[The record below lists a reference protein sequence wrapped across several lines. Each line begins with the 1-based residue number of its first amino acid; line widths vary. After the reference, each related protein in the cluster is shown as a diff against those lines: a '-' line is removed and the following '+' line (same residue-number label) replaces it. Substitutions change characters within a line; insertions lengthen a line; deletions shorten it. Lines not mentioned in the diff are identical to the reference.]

1 MPHSADTTKAS
12 SFGPSSFGRGWI
24 PASRDIGLPNDF
36 FPRRVAGGQ
45 VYWGGWVRGQRVP
58 LPQAGGVRGGHSP
71 SGEFASHTVIGSAHP
86 QPLPL
91 AGGEKQAALLTSGH
105 SFTPLLIAR
114 FLEHFSRSGNVRAA
128 ALAAGVS
135 QQTAYVR
142 RRRDPAFAAGW
153 EAALLHA
160 RAAAEQVLAE
170 RAIMGTTE
178 TIWYRGEAV
187 GQRQRF
193 DARLLL
199 AHLARLDAR
208 AAKASPAI
216 HRLAEEF
223 DDMLLALADGE
234 APAQATALPEPER
247 EAWIEECETEALR
260 RFHDENPEPDSD
272 ADDELWDLWGE
283 VRDGLVD
290 QARTR
295 AARTWAAETDA
306 RCARLE
312 ALFPGE
318 DELSPPNQTCS
329 PAPKVVGAGASGGLQ
344 KAHSNTP
351 EAPAFA
357 GEQKGKSAQKGENG
371 AEQAPSAPCK
381 PRKPL
386 STLKCGTAVPALLA
400 PALLASTL
408 SWPVQAPRQ
417 LPATQLP
424 LPQAPAPAWLGA
436 ATGRSC

>member
-1 MPHSADTTKAS
+1 MPHAIALAS
-12 SFGPSSFGRGWI
+12 NPQTHTAASTSFGRGWI
-24 PASRDIGLPNDF
+24 PASRDIGLPNDDL
-36 FPRRVAGGQ
+36 PPLDAPLDVGGQ
-45 VYWGGWVRGQRVP
+45 VDWAGWVRAERAKDSAGVP
-58 LPQAGGVRGGHSP
+58 LPQAGGVRGGRVTSQVNHRVES
-71 SGEFASHTVIGSAHP
+71 EQALP
-86 QPLPL
+86 QPLPQ
-91 AGGEKQAALLTSGH
+91 AGGEIEVTLSAAPPGGH

-114 FLEHFSRSGNVRAA
+114 FLEHLSRSGNVRAA

-223 DDMLLALADGE
+223 DDMLFALGEGE
-234 APAQATALPEPER
+234 APAEAACLPDPER
-247 EAWIEECETEALR
+247 ASYIEECEGQALR
-260 RFHDENPEPDSD
+260 RFHEENPEPDQD

-283 VRDGLVD
+283 VRDAMTA

-295 AARTWAAETDA
+295 AEQSWDAETDA

-312 ALFPGE
+312 VLFP
-318 DELSPPNQTCS
+318 
-329 PAPKVVGAGASGGLQ
+329 
-344 KAHSNTP
+344 
-351 EAPAFA
+351 A
-357 GEQKGKSAQKGENG
+357 GEEEEAVKVGDAKP
-371 AEQAPSAPCK
+371 AEAEPLPQSPRHPGLDPGPASMPQQRPRRPEKLPLDRVNPVNPSAP
-381 PRKPL
+381 
-386 STLKCGTAVPALLA
+386 
-400 PALLASTL
+400 
-408 SWPVQAPRQ
+408 
-417 LPATQLP
+417 
-424 LPQAPAPAWLGA
+424 
-436 ATGRSC
+436 

>member
-1 MPHSADTTKAS
+1 MPHVADTHQPS
-12 SFGPSSFGRGWI
+12 SFATSSFGRGWI
-24 PASRDIGLPNDF
+24 PASRDIGLPNDDL
-36 FPRRVAGGQ
+36 PPLDAGGQ
-45 VYWGGWVRGQRVP
+45 VDWAGWVRSHRAKDSAGVP
-58 LPQAGGVRGGHSP
+58 LPHAGGAVAVAERSEAERLSRLGGHVTSRHHADLDMEQALP
-71 SGEFASHTVIGSAHP
+71 R
-86 QPLPL
+86 PLPH
-91 AGGEKQAALLTSGH
+91 AGGESKVTQSAAPSGGH

-114 FLEHFSRSGNVRAA
+114 FLEHLSRSGNVRAA

-135 QQTAYVR
+135 QQTVYVR

-223 DDMLLALADGE
+223 DDMLLALGEGE
-234 APAQATALPEPER
+234 APAQAAALPDPER
-247 EAWIEECETEALR
+247 AAYIEDCEGEALR
-260 RFHDENPEPDSD
+260 RFHEENPEPDQD

-283 VRDGLVD
+283 VRDAMTA
-290 QARTR
+290 QARAT
-295 AARTWAAETDA
+295 AAAEWDGETDA

-318 DELSPPNQTCS
+318 VEGEAKPHPQNPRHSGLDPGSRFTAAAAQET
-329 PAPKVVGAGASGGLQ
+329 AGQSSSVQ
-344 KAHSNTP
+344 
-351 EAPAFA
+351 
-357 GEQKGKSAQKGENG
+357 
-371 AEQAPSAPCK
+371 CK
-381 PRKPL
+381 PRKPAA
-386 STLKCGTAVPALLA
+386 TLKCGTAA
-400 PALLASTL
+400 PALLAASV
-408 SWPVQAPRQ
+408 SWPLNPSFPAPHPRQ
-417 LPATQLP
+417 ATPVP
-424 LPQAPAPAWLGA
+424 LPQAPWPACPGVA
-436 ATGRSC
+436 QGRSC

>member
-1 MPHSADTTKAS
+1 M
-12 SFGPSSFGRGWI
+12 
-24 PASRDIGLPNDF
+24 
-36 FPRRVAGGQ
+36 
-45 VYWGGWVRGQRVP
+45 
-58 LPQAGGVRGGHSP
+58 
-71 SGEFASHTVIGSAHP
+71 
-86 QPLPL
+86 
-91 AGGEKQAALLTSGH
+91 
-105 SFTPLLIAR
+105 LIAR
-114 FLEHFSRSGNVRAA
+114 FLEHLSRAGNVRAA

-170 RAIMGTTE
+170 RAMMGTTE

-223 DDMLLALADGE
+223 DDMLLALGE
-234 APAQATALPEPER
+234 GEGTAQAACLPDPTR
-247 EAWIEECETEALR
+247 ESYIEECEADAQR
-260 RFHDENPEPDSD
+260 RFHEENPEPDQD
-272 ADDELWDLWGE
+272 ADDALWDLWGE
-283 VRDGLVD
+283 VRDAMTA
-290 QARTR
+290 QARAR
-295 AARTWAAETDA
+295 AEQVWDAETDA

-312 ALFPGE
+312 ALFPAGEEDTVE
-318 DELSPPNQTCS
+318 DEPLTPNQTRS
-329 PAPKVVGAGASGGLQ
+329 PAKAGASGVLR

-357 GEQKGKSAQKGENG
+357 GERTVDDGKGET
-371 AEQAPSAPCK
+371 PSGPCK
-381 PRKPL
+381 PRKP
-386 STLKCGTAVPALLA
+386 SATLKCGTAA

-408 SWPVQAPRQ
+408 SWPLPAPRQ
-417 LPATQLP
+417 PQAMPVP
-424 LPQAPAPAWLGA
+424 LPQAPWPACPGVA
-436 ATGRSC
+436 KDRSC

>member
-1 MPHSADTTKAS
+1 MPHHADTAKATA
-12 SFGPSSFGRGWI
+12 FEPSSFGRGWI
-24 PASRDIGLPNDF
+24 PASRDIGLPNDDLP
-36 FPRRVAGGQ
+36 PRDAGGQ
-45 VYWGGWVRGQRVP
+45 VDWAGWARAERTKDSAGVP
-58 LPQAGGVRGGHSP
+58 LPQAGGESKDTLSAAP
-71 SGEFASHTVIGSAHP
+71 SG
-86 QPLPL
+86 
-91 AGGEKQAALLTSGH
+91 GH

-114 FLEHFSRSGNVRAA
+114 FLEHLSRSGNVRAA

-223 DDMLLALADGE
+223 DDMLLALGEGE
-234 APAQATALPEPER
+234 APAEAACLPDPER
-247 EAWIEECETEALR
+247 ERFIEESEAEALR
-260 RFHDENPEPDSD
+260 TFHETCPEPAEDDDD
-272 ADDELWDLWGE
+272 ATWDLWGE
-283 VRDGLVD
+283 VRDGMIAE
-290 QARTR
+290 ARTR
-295 AARTWAAETDA
+295 AEREWDGETDA

-318 DELSPPNQTCS
+318 VEQEVAAEPVSQNPRHPGLDPGSRFTV
-329 PAPKVVGAGASGGLQ
+329 APSQ
-344 KAHSNTP
+344 P
-351 EAPAFA
+351 EA
-357 GEQKGKSAQKGENG
+357 GET
-371 AEQAPSAPCK
+371 PSAPCK

-386 STLKCGTAVPALLA
+386 SDLKCGTAA
-400 PALLASTL
+400 PALLASSL
-408 SWPVQAPRQ
+408 NWP
-417 LPATQLP
+417 LPAPHLLQATP
-424 LPQAPAPAWLGA
+424 LPPPQDPWTAWPAAV
-436 ATGRSC
+436 TGHPC

>member
-1 MPHSADTTKAS
+1 MPHVADTHQPS
-12 SFGPSSFGRGWI
+12 SFATSSFGRGWI
-24 PASRDIGLPNDF
+24 PASRDIGLPNDSW
-36 FPRRVAGGQ
+36 PNDDLPPLNAPLECGGQ
-45 VYWGGWVRGQRVP
+45 VDWAGWVRAERAQDSAGVP
-58 LPQAGGVRGGHSP
+58 LPQAGGESKVTLSAAP
-71 SGEFASHTVIGSAHP
+71 SG
-86 QPLPL
+86 
-91 AGGEKQAALLTSGH
+91 GH

-114 FLEHFSRSGNVRAA
+114 FLEHLSRSGNVRAA
-128 ALAAGVS
+128 AVAAGVS

-199 AHLARLDAR
+199 AHLARLDVR

-223 DDMLLALADGE
+223 DDMLLALGEGE
-234 APAQATALPEPER
+234 APAQAAALPDPER
-247 EAWIEECETEALR
+247 EAYIEDCEGQALR
-260 RFHDENPEPDSD
+260 RFHEENPEPDQD

-283 VRDGLVD
+283 VRDAMLA
-290 QARTR
+290 QARAR
-295 AARTWAAETDA
+295 AEAEWDGETDA

-318 DELSPPNQTCS
+318 EEEEAKPHPQNPRHPGLDPGPRFTAAAAQET
-329 PAPKVVGAGASGGLQ
+329 AGQSSSVQ
-344 KAHSNTP
+344 
-351 EAPAFA
+351 
-357 GEQKGKSAQKGENG
+357 
-371 AEQAPSAPCK
+371 CK
-381 PRKPL
+381 PRKPAA
-386 STLKCGTAVPALLA
+386 TLKCGTAA
-400 PALLASTL
+400 PALLAASV
-408 SWPVQAPRQ
+408 SWPLNPSFPAPHP
-417 LPATQLP
+417 LPATPLP
-424 LPQAPAPAWLGA
+424 LPQAPWPAYPA
-436 ATGRSC
+436 VATGRSC

>member
-1 MPHSADTTKAS
+1 MVAERSEAEHQTTRGGGSLHALS
-12 SFGPSSFGRGWI
+12 SPAATSQTESHHPQTPSSEEEGAFSH
-24 PASRDIGLPNDF
+24 A
-36 FPRRVAGGQ
+36 A
-45 VYWGGWVRGQRVP
+45 P
-58 LPQAGGVRGGHSP
+58 LTGGH
-71 SGEFASHTVIGSAHP
+71 A
-86 QPLPL
+86 
-91 AGGEKQAALLTSGH
+91 
-105 SFTPLLIAR
+105 FTPLLIAR
-114 FLEHFSRSGNVRAA
+114 FLEHLSRAGNVRAA
-128 ALAAGVS
+128 AVAAGVS

-223 DDMLLALADGE
+223 DDMLLALGEGE
-234 APAQATALPEPER
+234 APAQAAALPDPER
-247 EAWIEECETEALR
+247 EAYIEDCEGHALR
-260 RFHDENPEPDSD
+260 RFHEENPEPGKD

-283 VRDGLVD
+283 VRDAMVA
-290 QARTR
+290 QARAT
-295 AARTWAAETDA
+295 AAAAWDGQTDA

-318 DELSPPNQTCS
+318 VEEEEHSTLNQTGS
-329 PAPKVVGAGASGGLQ
+329 PAKAGASGVLSKANSKTQPLPRAKDGWGGGLGPFTQ
-344 KAHSNTP
+344 AQKTNKAHRKTP
-351 EAPAFA
+351 EAPACA
-357 GEQKGKSAQKGENG
+357 GEQAGKNG
-371 AEQAPSAPCK
+371 TEETPSAPCK
-381 PRKPL
+381 PRKPAA
-386 STLKCGTAVPALLA
+386 TLKCGTAA

-408 SWPVQAPRQ
+408 SWHQNPAFPAPHP
-417 LPATQLP
+417 LPATPLP
-424 LPQAPAPAWLGA
+424 LPQAPSPACPGA

>member
-1 MPHSADTTKAS
+1 MPHVADTHQ
-12 SFGPSSFGRGWI
+12 PSSFGRGWI
-24 PASRDIGLPNDF
+24 PASRDIGLPNDSW
-36 FPRRVAGGQ
+36 PNDDLPPLTAPLECGGQ
-45 VYWGGWVRGQRVP
+45 VDWAGWVRAERAQDSAGVP
-58 LPQAGGVRGGHSP
+58 LPQAGGVRGGHVTSRHHADLDR
-71 SGEFASHTVIGSAHP
+71 EQALP
-86 QPLPL
+86 QPLPQ
-91 AGGEKQAALLTSGH
+91 AGGESAVTQSAAPSGGH

-114 FLEHFSRSGNVRAA
+114 FLEHLSRSGNVRAA
-128 ALAAGVS
+128 AVAAGVS
-135 QQTAYVR
+135 QQTVYVR

-223 DDMLLALADGE
+223 DDMLLALGEGE
-234 APAQATALPEPER
+234 APAQAAALPDPER
-247 EAWIEECETEALR
+247 EAYVEECEGQALR
-260 RFHDENPEPDSD
+260 RFHEENPEPDQD

-283 VRDGLVD
+283 VRDAMTA
-290 QARTR
+290 QARAR
-295 AARTWAAETDA
+295 AEAEWDGETDA

-318 DELSPPNQTCS
+318 MEE
-329 PAPKVVGAGASGGLQ
+329 AAAVSGD
-344 KAHSNTP
+344 
-351 EAPAFA
+351 
-357 GEQKGKSAQKGENG
+357 
-371 AEQAPSAPCK
+371 AEKTPSAPCK
-381 PRKPL
+381 PRKPR
-386 STLKCGTAVPALLA
+386 SDLKCGTAA

-408 SWPVQAPRQ
+408 NWPLRAPHLPQATP
-417 LPATQLP
+417 LP
-424 LPQAPAPAWLGA
+424 LPQAPWPACPA
-436 ATGRSC
+436 VATGRPC